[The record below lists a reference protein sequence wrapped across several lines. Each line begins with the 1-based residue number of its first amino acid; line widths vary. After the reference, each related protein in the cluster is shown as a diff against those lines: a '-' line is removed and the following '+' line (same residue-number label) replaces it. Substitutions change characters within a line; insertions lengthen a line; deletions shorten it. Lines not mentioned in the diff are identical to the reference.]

1 MIRFFI
7 LFLFYS
13 CFIYALEFKN
23 RVYFL
28 PNDSKKLYLDIDYL
42 ISNSKYSID
51 IAMYIDSY
59 KPLAK
64 LLKKSSKKGLDIS
77 IIFDEKKIKKDK
89 KSKYNYLENSSIK
102 RYIANKKMH
111 LQMALSDN
119 SIALICNLNW
129 TKDSFSNNYELV
141 YITNDKLLINSYQKI
156 FKELKKDNLK

>member
-28 PNDSKKLYLDIDYL
+28 PNDSKKLYLDIEYL

-51 IAMYIDSY
+51 IDMYNFSY

-111 LQMALSDN
+111 LKMALFDN
-119 SIALICNLNW
+119 SIALIGSLNW